1 VKRSKSVIKRTRQN
15 EKRRVRNRAN
25 VSKYKTAVK
34 KLEAVIDQGDAA
46 GAQSLLPSV
55 TAIID
60 KAASKTAISKNA
72 ASRKKSSLMRRI
84 KALG

>member
-1 VKRSKSVIKRTRQN
+1 VKRSKSVLKRIRQN
-15 EKRRVRNRAN
+15 EVRRVHNRAN
-25 VSKYKTAVK
+25 LSKYKTAVK
-34 KLEAVIDQGDAA
+34 KLEAVIGQGDAA
-46 GAQSLLPSV
+46 AAQNLVPGI

-72 ASRKKSSLMRRI
+72 ASRKKSSIMRRI